1 MEEFEIKFLEVDVP
15 ELEKKLTAIGAKKVG
30 EYMYRRRHFDYSDL
44 RLDKKHEWIRVRDEG
59 DKITMAHK
67 KRINPGQNIKDAII
81 NECEVEV
88 NDFDKACQIFF
99 SIGLEEKN
107 YQENKRIRYKKG
119 DIEYDIDIW
128 PKLPAYLEIEGK
140 DIESVEIAGCELGFD
155 IKDSV
160 RYTAWHM
167 YKDKGIDLHDYQ
179 RITFDGFV
187 KK

>member
-81 NECEVEV
+81 N
-88 NDFDKACQIFF
+88 
-99 SIGLEEKN
+99 
-107 YQENKRIRYKKG
+107 
-119 DIEYDIDIW
+119 
-128 PKLPAYLEIEGK
+128 
-140 DIESVEIAGCELGFD
+140 
-155 IKDSV
+155 
-160 RYTAWHM
+160 
-167 YKDKGIDLHDYQ
+167 
-179 RITFDGFV
+179 
-187 KK
+187 